1 MRALRRVQNPSL
13 SCIDAAK
20 SHVAAAEA
28 MTTAKATPV
37 AAAAGTDQNEWAA
50 RCTPW
55 LLLLGVAEI
64 ARLCE
69 RRGVRE
75 SKCKKCRDQT

>member
-1 MRALRRVQNPSL
+1 MMVTLGVTARCKASPAVT
-13 SCIDAAK
+13 K

-55 LLLLGVAEI
+55 LLLLGAAEI

-75 SKCKKCRDQT
+75 SKRKKC